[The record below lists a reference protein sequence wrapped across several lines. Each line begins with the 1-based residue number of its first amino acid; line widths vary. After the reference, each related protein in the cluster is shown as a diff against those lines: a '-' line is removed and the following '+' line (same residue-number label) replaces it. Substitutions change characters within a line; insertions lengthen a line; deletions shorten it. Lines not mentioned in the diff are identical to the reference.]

1 MVNTCSAYGCKN
13 SALTFGKHFFT
24 FPKDP
29 VLRKKWIIKT
39 KRANFNPSSTAALCS
54 DHFNETDFE
63 LRTRPSF
70 LRSILLPEEQIK
82 KVKLSL
88 IPGTIPSNFNFP
100 HKDLCTALD
109 SGNNRKGLDLDFDK
123 TSNGPVGTK
132 TAKIRGA
139 VLKRERLRVLAEIDF
154 GTKSSNSS
162 QNIPSKLSKS
172 SNDGSVSDICSI
184 SQPSQIISE
193 SERLVLQ
200 GNEIPPSSKRN
211 DIPANSKEK
220 VLPPR
225 SKGNVIQPRGK
236 GNVIRP
242 RSKSNVIQPRGKGN
256 VIPPRSKSNVI
267 PSRSKSNVIPS
278 RSKGNVIL
286 PSSSKGPK
294 GILIL
299 ETLKSQNNERQPSG
313 RSILFL
319 KRLESQESHVSQPSQ
334 PVSTDTLLHRTDCY
348 TLKSILKDNTTDLV
362 HQKSSTPKQDIPCN
376 VEEETVMTED
386 LRNEINNDSHNN
398 TTVTLPQPAKESYT
412 EEYCDID
419 VKEEVLEEC
428 LDTALTDTLTQSLI
442 MTCETAEDESL
453 CSEITDFVDVN
464 RVSRFDCYDHFPAKA
479 KRKARRCQR
488 EGCRRKSLFY
498 CRKCREFLCI
508 VATDTEDDCFYLYHH
523 Q

>member
-1 MVNTCSAYGCKN
+1 MKYCSSACCTSSNYKEKINKYADTNINVTFHFFPRDKGFRVKWEKFVRLKSKHFTKAFANSCLCSNHFERSCFINFMPVEMGFEKKLKLRPDAVPTIHSISRPKN
-13 SALTFGKHFFT
+13 SINDATETYSDSKRKSKAL
-24 FPKDP
+24 
-29 VLRKKWIIKT
+29 V
-39 KRANFNPSSTAALCS
+39 KRNAL
-54 DHFNETDFE
+54 
-63 LRTRPSF
+63 
-70 LRSILLPEEQIK
+70 K
-82 KVKLSL
+82 
-88 IPGTIPSNFNFP
+88 
-100 HKDLCTALD
+100 
-109 SGNNRKGLDLDFDK
+109 
-123 TSNGPVGTK
+123 
-132 TAKIRGA
+132 
-139 VLKRERLRVLAEIDF
+139 VLAEIDF